1 MDLQSYLTLLRS
13 LHIISGVIWAGSLL
27 YLAFFVIVAVKR
39 SGPEGGKFM
48 QTLAATN
55 KLPLV
60 MMILA
65 ITSITTGILMIA
77 KLSDGFT
84 SSWFGNRHGI
94 IVSIGGTLGILAF
107 LEGLFVNKPTVDKM
121 NRISKEIAAGGK
133 PPTDA
138 QMQQITRLRN
148 KLFSATRQVAFLLL
162 LTLIAMSL
170 VHYL

>member
-1 MDLQSYLTLLRS
+1 MDTQNYLTLLRS
-13 LHIISGVIWAGSLL
+13 LHIITGVIWTGSLF

-60 MMILA
+60 MIALA
-65 ITSITTGILMIA
+65 ITTITTGILMIA
-77 KLSDGFT
+77 KLSGGFT

-94 IVSIGGTLGILAF
+94 IVSIGATFGILAF

-121 NRISKEIAAGGK
+121 NKLSKAIAAGGK

-138 QMQQITRLRN
+138 EMQQIMGLR
-148 KLFSATRQVAFLLL
+148 KRLFSATRQVACLLVL
-162 LTLIAMSL
+162 ALVAMSL